1 MFAQLRGSFDEGM
14 DALGEQT
21 RLVQSMQL
29 QGEAAVLSE
38 VRACVRAREGPMHII
53 YREREGWI
61 EFPLPKIDS
70 RKAYSHCGEIGL
82 KSLAPIKVSGKLL
95 RHYRHPQSHS
105 IDDVV
110 VT

>member
-38 VRACVRAREGPMHII
+38 VCHYIILSVCLYVCV
-53 YREREGWI
+53 
-61 EFPLPKIDS
+61 
-70 RKAYSHCGEIGL
+70 
-82 KSLAPIKVSGKLL
+82 
-95 RHYRHPQSHS
+95 
-105 IDDVV
+105 
-110 VT
+110 